1 MTAFIQCTL
10 EGFHRS
16 SRIEEITCNH
26 LQDGD
31 RDREEVWTSPVLQ
44 LPAYQWGEDEIL
56 NEQTQTPTEVVFEHT
71 STEDWDQENAIV
83 VAPEENSIPNEGTS
97 TPDGRTDVEMGVH
110 QSRGHA
116 SKAKEGREVSRPR
129 FSIKTCQTF
138 FSIFSLWAFLVL
150 VLWTMM

>member
-1 MTAFIQCTL
+1 MTTFIQCTL
-10 EGFHRS
+10 QGFGRS

-26 LQDGD
+26 LEDGD
-31 RDREEVWTSPVLQ
+31 RDREEVWTSPDLQ

-56 NEQTQTPTEVVFEHT
+56 NEQTPTQTEVVFEHT

>member
-1 MTAFIQCTL
+1 MEDT
-10 EGFHRS
+10 
-16 SRIEEITCNH
+16 TCNH

-31 RDREEVWTSPVLQ
+31 RDREEVWTSPDLQ

-56 NEQTQTPTEVVFEHT
+56 NEQTPTQTEVVFEHT

-83 VAPEENSIPNEGTS
+83 VAPEENSTPNEGTS
-97 TPDGRTDVEMGVH
+97 APDGRTDIEMGVH
-110 QSRGHA
+110 QGSRFAG
-116 SKAKEGREVSRPR
+116 KAKEGREVPRPR

-138 FSIFSLWAFLVL
+138 FGIFSLWAFLVL